1 MSIWGRVNNA
11 VDAYVMPEV
20 MADGLVSES
29 RTALI
34 LNHGRRT

>member
-20 MADGLVSES
+20 MADGLVSEVKD
-29 RTALI
+29 RV
-34 LNHGRRT
+34 NP